1 MSASNEAKP
10 EDVKV
15 EEKPKEETPNEEQ
28 KKEETPKEETPNEEQ
43 KKEETPKKSPS
54 EMNLLEVVMDFM
66 KMEKKEI
73 ALTPKVQCLLLR
85 LPSVD
90 KKHLDNVETFFNQIM
105 QDKKID
111 MKDLPALMG
120 LVQELFIM
128 YDILKSKANSFDI
141 GATLRVM
148 IQLLLQY
155 KSDVFKDTT
164 EEQKKAILESLDMV
178 LELCTQM
185 IELKDTQKKLKK
197 WFSFMPCVSA

>member
-1 MSASNEAKP
+1 MSTPEVKP
-10 EDVKV
+10 GDVKIDEKSKE
-15 EEKPKEETPNEEQ
+15 EEKPKVEEEKKEEQ
-28 KKEETPKEETPNEEQ
+28 KEEVKTDEQ
-43 KKEETPKKSPS
+43 VKPKKTPS
-54 EMNLLEVVMDFM
+54 EMSLLEVVMDFI
-66 KMEKKEI
+66 KVEKKDI
-73 ALTPKVQCLLLR
+73 VLTPKVESLLLK

-128 YDILKSKANSFDI
+128 YDVLKAKANAFDI
-141 GATLRVM
+141 GATFRVM

-155 KSDVFKDTT
+155 KSDIFKDTT
-164 EEQKKAILESLDMV
+164 EEQKKSILESLDMI

-185 IELKDTQKKLKK
+185 IELKDTQKKLLK
-197 WFSFMPCVSA
+197 WFSFLPCVSA

>member
-15 EEKPKEETPNEEQ
+15 EEKPKEETPQEEQ
-28 KKEETPKEETPNEEQ
+28 KKEETPNEEQ

-128 YDILKSKANSFDI
+128 YDILKSKANAFDI